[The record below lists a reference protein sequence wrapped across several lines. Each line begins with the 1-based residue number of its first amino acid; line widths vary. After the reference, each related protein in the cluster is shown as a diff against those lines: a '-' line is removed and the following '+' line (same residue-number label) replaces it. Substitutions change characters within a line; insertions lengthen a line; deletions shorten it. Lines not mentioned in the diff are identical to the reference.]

1 MNEKA
6 MTKKNATEKI
16 KSVSWIKLPVRLMD
30 DGRVRKLF
38 LEKGTLGVGVYVIIL
53 LELYRNSWQ
62 CLSEKN
68 IKTLKLVGATQKT
81 ISTVLEDYDL
91 FQKDRHGNWKLK
103 KNLLEY
109 QYNDEE
115 LIGGG
120 IDEEKQEDY
129 RSNHKSD
136 DRPDNKPYL
145 QSDYKSDSK
154 PRRARNIETE
164 TETDYHHLDGDDA
177 KAVVRSD
184 GDFISKIPR
193 QSEWT
198 EVALMR
204 SRFGPLIARNWEVA
218 MEAFRRHVIANCRE
232 SDIRSVDD
240 AKRYFLYYVT
250 NPVTGPLLRQT
261 LEEHER
267 RHPGLNAYRHED
279 PGSKPG
285 NRRYN
290 GMPLPD
296 DAPPRPTARSDWD
309 YTNGGWIS
317 VE

>member
-1 MNEKA
+1 MH
-6 MTKKNATEKI
+6 TKKIMGKKKI
-16 KSVSWIKLPVRLMD
+16 AWIKLPLDLM
-30 DGRVRKLF
+30 VRKEVANLIH
-38 LEKGTLGVGVYVIIL
+38 EKGMAGLGVYIATIL
-53 LELYRNSWQ
+53 EMHRREGI
-62 CLSEKN
+62 CLTERDAKAM
-68 IKTLKLVGATQKT
+68 KYKGATKQT
-81 ISTVLEDYDL
+81 IMEIINDYELFHNDGMGHLTSVLDFLNSE
-91 FQKDRHGNWKLK
+91 
-103 KNLLEY
+103 
-109 QYNDEE
+109 
-115 LIGGG
+115 
-120 IDEEKQEDY
+120 
-129 RSNHKSD
+129 SD
-136 DRPDNKPYL
+136 DNQIENGL
-145 QSDYKSDSK
+145 QSALLT
-154 PRRARNIETE
+154 PARINREKE
-164 TETDYHHLDGDDA
+164 KEKDYHHLDGDVGDVGDIDA
-177 KAVVRSD
+177 KVVAKSD
-184 GDFISKIPR
+184 GDFISEIPR
-193 QSEWT
+193 ESEWT

-232 SDIRSVDD
+232 SDMRSVDD

-267 RHPGLNAYRHED
+267 RHPGLNAYLHED